1 MIFKLIKSKK
11 GEGYI
16 DLAVII
22 LSIMM
27 IIALAVNVLPVFI
40 TQYRLNSYAH
50 ELIRTAETSGE
61 VGNDVN
67 MRTQEL
73 NSDSKLN
80 PTITWDADYIDDTS
94 EVQLN
99 DSISLTVSKTVDIGF
114 FTFGSFK
121 IELSSKVTGRSE
133 VYWK

>member
-40 TQYRLNSYAH
+40 TQYRINSYAH

-121 IELSSKVTGRSE
+121 IDLSSKVTGRSE